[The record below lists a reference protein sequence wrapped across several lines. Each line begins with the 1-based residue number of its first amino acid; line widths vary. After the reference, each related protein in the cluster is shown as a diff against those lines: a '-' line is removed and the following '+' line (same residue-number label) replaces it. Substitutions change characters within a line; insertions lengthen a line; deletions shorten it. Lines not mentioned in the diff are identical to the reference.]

1 MLPPLSASHYK
12 TILGTLIA
20 VLFVGQAAIAQDYS
34 LQPVYGTGDLDGG
47 FVPDPYVIEVSA
59 GGSINIE
66 SLGNSCVGFIESEQ
80 PSYDLNYEASNASL
94 GVFVE
99 STIDTTLVIN
109 DPDGNWHCN
118 DDADLL
124 TDANPGINF
133 ENPLRGQ
140 YNIWVASYSELNST
154 VSAKLAIT
162 EYGQASWADLDV
174 GSELATMTLASTS
187 TLEFGDDSSEWAN
200 DDECDD
206 PRFQGQGM
214 AGGLTDVD
222 LRHDATDCR
231 DLFERGLISLVNSP
245 AAASVSRVI
254 GRLDSSDPER
264 DDGSYY
270 DSYTLTGTAG
280 EVWVI
285 DLSSSEFDTYLEIVS
300 PSGEQFAND
309 DFENTI
315 NRSLLSLTLSETGS
329 YQVVANSFV
338 AGATG
343 NYSLNMTLDSAQANG
358 DQQYTGQL
366 QQGDNTFT
374 GGEYFDTYS
383 FNGRPGQSVNIE
395 LSSSDFD
402 TYLVLRS
409 PNGDSEYNDDA
420 ENSQNSLISRE
431 LTEIGN
437 YEVVVTSYSA
447 EETGSYSLTIGADET
462 NTSTPV
468 SSSSRDL
475 VNLDLER
482 AVQAALTSEDSLSSD
497 NNYEDIYAFNAN
509 TGDTLSIN
517 MTSIELDTFLRVITP
532 EGDIIENDD
541 LDGDTSQSE
550 IQVTVREGGRFRII
564 ATSYGA
570 EETGSYR
577 ILVNENQTS
586 SVTQPV
592 LSAGA
597 GQIYGVFAGIADYP
611 GTDSDLPLTDQD
623 ARRARDALINGAGM
637 NPNNATTLLNSDATM
652 ANFEAAF
659 DRIGA
664 VAGPDDTL
672 VIFYSGHG
680 GRLERPDGPDS
691 KDPDGMD
698 ETIVL
703 YDQELT
709 DDRLAQMLDSMNVG
723 KVLLVMDSCFS
734 GGFSKDVV
742 SVPGRM
748 GLFSSEEDV
757 LSQVASKFQAGGY
770 LSVFFEEALT
780 QPYADRDDNGELT
793 AIELSQYLHD
803 RFRADVKSFG
813 ADEYVRASGPQ
824 ANYQQLVV
832 DRGGVG
838 PYNVLFTKQ

>member
-1 MLPPLSASHYK
+1 MLPSLSSPHYK
-12 TILGTLIA
+12 TILRTLLA
-20 VLFVGQAAIAQDYS
+20 VVFVSQTAIAQDYS

-59 GGSINIE
+59 GGHINIE
-66 SLGNSCVGFIESEQ
+66 SLGNSCVGFIESDQ
-80 PSYDLNYEASNASL
+80 PSYDLNYETSNASL
-94 GVFVE
+94 GFFIE
-99 STIDTTLVIN
+99 SAIDTTLVIN
-109 DPDGNWHCN
+109 DPAGNWYCN

-124 TDANPGINF
+124 SDANPGINF
-133 ENPLRGQ
+133 ENPLRGN

-154 VSAKLAIT
+154 VLAKLAIT
-162 EYGQASWADLDV
+162 EYGQASWADLDI
-174 GSELATMTLASTS
+174 GSESATMTSTS
-187 TLEFGDDSSEWAN
+187 TVEFGDDASSWAN

-214 AGGLTDVD
+214 AGELNDAD
-222 LRHDATDCR
+222 LLHDATDCR
-231 DLFERGLISLVNSP
+231 GFFERGLISLVNGP
-245 AAASVSRVI
+245 TATLDSRVL
-254 GRLDSSDPER
+254 GRLDSSDLAR

-280 EVWVI
+280 EIWVI
-285 DLSSSEFDTYLEIVS
+285 DLSSSEFDTYLEVLS
-300 PSGEQFAND
+300 PNGEQFAND

-315 NRSLLSLTLSETGS
+315 DRSLLSLTLSETGT
-329 YQVVANSFV
+329 YQVVANSFG
-338 AGATG
+338 AGETG

-366 QQGDNTFT
+366 QQGDDTFT
-374 GGEYFDTYS
+374 DGEYFDTYS
-383 FNGRPGQSVNIE
+383 FNGRPGQFVNIE
-395 LSSSDFD
+395 LSSNDFD

-409 PNGDSEYNDDA
+409 PNGDSENNDDA
-420 ENSQNSLISRE
+420 ESSQNSLISRE
-431 LTEIGN
+431 LTEIGS
-437 YEVVVTSYSA
+437 YEVVVTSYGP
-447 EETGSYSLTIGADET
+447 EETGSYSLTIGGDET
-462 NTSTPV
+462 NTSTSI

-482 AVQAALTSEDSLSSD
+482 AVQAELTGEDNLSSD
-497 NNYEDIYAFNAN
+497 NNYEDIYAFNAS

-550 IQVTVREGGRFRII
+550 IQVTVREGGRFRIT
-564 ATSYGA
+564 ATSYGE

-577 ILVNENQTS
+577 ILVNENHTPS
-586 SVTQPV
+586 ITQPA
-592 LSAGA
+592 LSSGD

-652 ANFEAAF
+652 ANFEAALG
-659 DRIGA
+659 RIGA

-703 YDQELT
+703 YDQQLT
-709 DDRLAQMLDSMNVG
+709 DDRLAQMLEAMNVG

-813 ADEYVRASGPQ
+813 TDEYVRASGPQ
-824 ANYQQLVV
+824 ANYQRLVV